1 MTIPFLHFRGCA
13 VKDLSE
19 EVAGKVSIAGMAD
32 FLRRMVKIA
41 GSLCPR
47 RLRPGKA
54 AF

>member
-19 EVAGKVSIAGMAD
+19 EAAGKVSNAGMIG

-41 GSLCPR
+41 GGLCPR
-47 RLRPGKA
+47 RLRPEKA
-54 AF
+54 TF